1 MSGTIAVTPD
11 KRWSAA
17 GWLFDWTV
25 EALAKDLSDSTA
37 VASMREIIEDNIGWL
52 GLDDLSPDTRA
63 EVLRRIKTELVD
75 EAEKTLPAT
84 IPNRAAAIEL
94 LRELAQ
100 LAADVS

>member
-25 EALAKDLSDSTA
+25 ETLAKDLSDSTA

-52 GLDDLSPDTRA
+52 GLDDLSPETRA

-84 IPNRAAAIEL
+84 IPNRAAAIDL

-100 LAADVS
+100 LASDVS